1 MVIRIFLPRL
11 VMTWTD
17 YLCEQSD
24 VRHCN
29 RTYST
34 WQTVDS
40 ASRSQ
45 YDHLAVKPAP
55 RRFLPLISS
64 SARVSLS
71 RHTVR
76 LHFSSRG
83 SIVVV
88 AEFLTSNV
96 LKSSRTDGTLAE
108 NWPGARLLGR

>member
-1 MVIRIFLPRL
+1 MSGIVTARTPLGKSSTRQ
-11 VMTWTD
+11 TD
-17 YLCEQSD
+17 
-24 VRHCN
+24 RN
-29 RTYST
+29 TIT
-34 WQTVDS
+34 
-40 ASRSQ
+40 
-45 YDHLAVKPAP
+45 AVKPAR

-71 RHTVR
+71 RHTVVR

>member
-1 MVIRIFLPRL
+1 MSGIVTARTPLGKPLTRQ
-11 VMTWTD
+11 TD
-17 YLCEQSD
+17 
-24 VRHCN
+24 RK
-29 RTYST
+29 TIT
-34 WQTVDS
+34 
-40 ASRSQ
+40 
-45 YDHLAVKPAP
+45 AVKPAP